1 MKNIFPDDGYTTSV
15 SGLIHKIQRGLGE
28 PRAAWGA
35 VRGRV
40 RGRVFTWWCRAFRPR
55 VRIGRNLF
63 LTGRLKIRGP
73 GSVIIGDHVNVG
85 MTVTP
90 YTYSRDS
97 VIHISDHV
105 FLNGAR
111 FGCRQRIEIGA
122 HSIIA
127 ECRISDYDF
136 HSVDPEHRNDPAY
149 IKCQPVTIGENVW
162 ITRDCHIQK
171 GVTIGRD
178 STIVPL
184 SLVRTS
190 IPERCVAGGNPAVV
204 LKTLPPAEHE
214 LPAMNARSVS

>member
-1 MKNIFPDDGYTTSV
+1 M
-15 SGLIHKIQRGLGE
+15 HKIQRGLRE
-28 PRAAWGA
+28 PGAAWVA

-63 LTGRLKIRGP
+63 LTGRLEIRGP
-73 GSVIIGDHVNVG
+73 GSVIIGDNVNVG

-97 VIHISDHV
+97 VIQIGDRV

-111 FGCRQRIEIGA
+111 FGCKQRIEIGA
-122 HSIIA
+122 HCILA
-127 ECRISDYDF
+127 ECRITDYDF
-136 HSVDPEHRNDPAY
+136 HSLDPEHRDDPAY
-149 IKCQPVTIGENVW
+149 IKCRPVTIGENVW
-162 ITRDCHIQK
+162 VTRDVIIQK

-178 STIVPL
+178 STIAPL

-190 IPERCVAGGNPAVV
+190 IPERCVAGGNPAAV
-204 LKTLPPAEHE
+204 LKMLPPAERE
-214 LPAMNARSVS
+214 RAAMNAARPAS